1 MTIKSKEESPCLSSL
16 DRTRSCHSS
25 PHTPHT
31 PHTPCSPPHHESS
44 HTSVPPH
51 RSPHQE
57 YLSSQHHNQASP
69 LTSTSHHFAS
79 TAVQNLPTSH
89 SSVMLECH
97 QNAVQSSPSKHHNI
111 ESSTLEHKPRVRRSP
126 KKPRDRSFSSP
137 EGSNGML
144 SPPCISGTP
153 HNKRRKRQ
161 DHYYQ
166 DLCDSINSEASLP
179 STPDLLLHSTP
190 LHGEMSSTSSHQPH
204 HHQEHQEHH
213 QEHHHGHHQGQ
224 LEQQLDDQLRFLNDT
239 SSSQHSSSNFSPTRS
254 KHMKRSKV
262 WSNEYSIQYWGS
274 ELFSCPTRFFRSG
287 KYFNIPRTKK
297 YSIAMC

>member
-1 MTIKSKEESPCLSSL
+1 MSSL

-25 PHTPHT
+25 PHTSSSPHTPHTSHT

-44 HTSVPPH
+44 HTSVP
-51 RSPHQE
+51 HQE
-57 YLSSQHHNQASP
+57 YLSSQHHNQGSP
-69 LTSTSHHFAS
+69 HTSTPHHFAS
-79 TAVQNLPTSH
+79 TAVQNVPTSH
-89 SSVMLECH
+89 SSVLEYP
-97 QNAVQSSPSKHHNI
+97 QNAVQSSPSKHHNT

-137 EGSNGML
+137 EGPNGML
-144 SPPCISGTP
+144 SPPSISGTP

-190 LHGEMSSTSSHQPH
+190 LHSEMSSTSSHQPH

-213 QEHHHGHHQGQ
+213 LEHHHGHHQGQ

-239 SSSQHSSSNFSPTRS
+239 SSSQHSSSNFSPSRS
-254 KHMKRSKV
+254 KDMKLSKV
-262 WSNEYSIQYWGS
+262 WSHDYSIHYWGS
-274 ELFSCPTRFFRSG
+274 QLVSCPTRFFRSG
-287 KYFNIPRTKK
+287 
-297 YSIAMC
+297 